1 MKLTIGN
8 KYQIIS
14 DPYNFVLYKYDT
26 IINKKD
32 KSERMD
38 WKIIG
43 FYPRIDH
50 ALNKILQEDISD
62 LDESNIHM
70 ILDQIK
76 QSEKVISK
84 AVVEYQLKKDRVRE
98 EKEKGEIE
106 DEN

>member
-1 MKLTIGN
+1 
-8 KYQIIS
+8 
-14 DPYNFVLYKYDT
+14 
-26 IINKKD
+26 
-32 KSERMD
+32 MD

-43 FYPRIDH
+43 FYPRIEH
-50 ALNKILQEDISD
+50 ALNKVLQEDISD

-98 EKEKGEIE
+98 EKGEA
-106 DEN
+106 ENE